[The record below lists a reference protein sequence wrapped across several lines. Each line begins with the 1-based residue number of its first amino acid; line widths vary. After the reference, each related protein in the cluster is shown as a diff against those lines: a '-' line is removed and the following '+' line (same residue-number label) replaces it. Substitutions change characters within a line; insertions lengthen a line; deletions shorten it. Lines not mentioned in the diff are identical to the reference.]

1 MSIAAL
7 KQKLWPKSKHNN
19 LVFKTVYQQHYPQ
32 VLAIAKSLTN
42 SSNEAEDITQEVFI
56 AVIKSLPKFKGEST
70 LSTWLYRIT
79 CRIAQRHM
87 IKNKNSDA
95 PLTDEI
101 NDSQKTNDD
110 VQLSAVEINQAIS
123 KLPLMQRTI
132 LSLICFAGLS
142 HQQVAEILDVPVG
155 TVWSRLHQAR
165 KVLAKSSKELD

>member
-1 MSIAAL
+1 MNLAAL
-7 KQKLWPKSKHNN
+7 NRKLWQKPKHND
-19 LVFKTVYQQHYPQ
+19 LIFKTVYQQHYQQ
-32 VLAIAKSLTN
+32 VLTIAKSLTGSN
-42 SSNEAEDITQEVFI
+42 NEAEDITQEVFI

-79 CRIAQRHM
+79 CRIAQRYM
-87 IKNKNSDA
+87 IKSRNNNTS
-95 PLTDEI
+95 LEDEI
-101 NDSQKTNDD
+101 NEAQKPNDD
-110 VQLSAVEINQAIS
+110 LHLSTEKINQAIS

-165 KVLAKSSKELD
+165 KSLAENSNELN